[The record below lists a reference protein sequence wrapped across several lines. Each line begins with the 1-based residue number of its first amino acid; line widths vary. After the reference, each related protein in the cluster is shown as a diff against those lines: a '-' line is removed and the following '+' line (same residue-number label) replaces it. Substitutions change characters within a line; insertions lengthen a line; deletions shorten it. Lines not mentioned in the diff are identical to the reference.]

1 MYLYAEDIPL
11 LPHFNLQLQFL
22 TLTLS
27 LTSGTEAKTMK
38 QSFYNSLLL
47 IFLLFLFHSSK
58 LNARHMPSKDGTMLL
73 PLISFVL
80 LDYYIDCFHKTE
92 TNEVS
97 HLLQEKRRWTS
108 MQWWLAARNLFCKWR
123 SVLCF
128 PFLYY

>member
-47 IFLLFLFHSSK
+47 ILLLFLFYSSK
-58 LNARHMPSKDGTMLL
+58 LNARHMPSKDGKEEVNLNAMMISSEESLL
-73 PLISFVL
+73 QMELMGLEMCENGDEECFKRRIVSEAH
-80 LDYYIDCFHKTE
+80 LDYIYTQHHK
-92 TNEVS
+92 
-97 HLLQEKRRWTS
+97 
-108 MQWWLAARNLFCKWR
+108 
-123 SVLCF
+123 
-128 PFLYY
+128 P